1 MFFPFHF
8 FPSSFPVIISFPFDF
23 FCNLSQDNPNQSY
36 FAVFDGHGGLE
47 AAEYA
52 ATHLHGHLVS
62 NQKFLTDP
70 EAAMTQAYKT
80 TDIKFL
86 EKAKREVSFWLV
98 VS

>member
-1 MFFPFHF
+1 M
-8 FPSSFPVIISFPFDF
+8 IF